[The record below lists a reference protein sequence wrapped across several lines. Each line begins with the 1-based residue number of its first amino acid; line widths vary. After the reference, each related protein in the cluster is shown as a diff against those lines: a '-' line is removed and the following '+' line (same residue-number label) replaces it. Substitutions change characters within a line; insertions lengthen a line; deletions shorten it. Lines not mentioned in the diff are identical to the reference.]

1 MTNIEKESAVKVAM
15 RELARA
21 FIARDVATVAS
32 LLDDDFTGCD
42 SAGVIV
48 SREQWLEDLGSGEL
62 TFHAIDAGA
71 IEMTPLDDAVR
82 VRADLTFRAHYS
94 RSNYN
99 GSYRCTGLFAQRDGA
114 WKLLLSSARVAQ
126 P

>member
-1 MTNIEKESAVKVAM
+1 MTNIEKENAVKAAM
-15 RELARA
+15 RDLARA
-21 FIARDVATVAS
+21 LIARQVATVAS
-32 LLDDDFTGCD
+32 LLDDEFTGCD

-48 SREQWLEDLGSGEL
+48 SREQWLADLASGEL
-62 TFHAIDAGA
+62 TFNAIDAGT

-82 VRADLTFRAHYS
+82 VRADLILRAQYS

-99 GSYRCTGLFAQRDGA
+99 GSYRCTGLFAQRDGV

>member
-1 MTNIEKESAVKVAM
+1 MNDAEKQAAVRAAM
-15 RELARA
+15 RRLAEA
-21 FIARDVATVAS
+21 LIGRDVATVAE

-48 SREQWLEDLGSGEL
+48 SRDQWLADLASGEL
-62 TFHAIDAGA
+62 TFEAIDAGA

-99 GSYRCTGLFAQRDGA
+99 GSYRCTGLFAQRDGV
-114 WKLLLSSARVAQ
+114 WKLLISSARVA
-126 P
+126 

>member
-1 MTNIEKESAVKVAM
+1 MTNIDKENAVKAAM
-15 RELARA
+15 RELAQA
-21 FIARDVATVAS
+21 LIAGDVATVAS

-48 SREQWLEDLGSGEL
+48 SREQWLTDLASGEL
-62 TFHAIDAGA
+62 TFNSIDAGA
-71 IEMTPLDDAVR
+71 VEMTPLDDAVR

-99 GSYRCTGLFAQRDGA
+99 GSYRCTGLYALRDGV

-126 P
+126 